1 MEKENSSSQ
10 PPGRGKPIILL
21 KCVAQNGAF
30 FFSTKTLKTP
40 GPPRGGSESGP
51 FLRSKDDGSI
61 FVGEGGEEHQPPHE
75 KAGVF
80 FSEF

>member
-10 PPGRGKPIILL
+10 PPGSGKPIILL
-21 KCVAQNGAF
+21 KCVAQ
-30 FFSTKTLKTP
+30 TP
-40 GPPRGGSESGP
+40 GPPRGGLESGP

-61 FVGEGGEEHQPPHE
+61 FVGEGGEEHQPPY
-75 KAGVF
+75 KRLPF